1 MGNVLVNEETLT
13 QIADAIREK
22 MGNND
27 SYKPGEMPGA
37 ILEISTYSGE
47 GADPDKPIRFY
58 DPYGNLAYS
67 YTVNEFSGLTELP
80 PLPELKGL
88 IGQGWNW
95 SLENILEIGDEIE
108 IGSLYIT
115 DDGSTRIYVE
125 LIEETLNP
133 KIGFRQMTANSV
145 AVDWGDESPLETSDI
160 AGKDTMVSIEHQYSK
175 AGSYTIR
182 LIPEDDA
189 EFTFLGDSY
198 STRILH
204 KDINYNHANKAYGNT
219 IRKIELGKGITEF
232 TGRCFYSYSI
242 ESVTIPEAI
251 TSFSTA
257 FQGCYGIKVITFPR
271 GVSSLTSYAV
281 RECRGLEKILFSD
294 STVSLGG
301 TSLANCSNLRNVIIP
316 SSVQLTYTDIFADCI
331 GLNRIV
337 LAEKISKIPADMFD
351 GCYLLKDVVMK
362 GEITSIGSGAFK
374 NCRSLEYIELS
385 DDLTEIGSSV
395 FYCCYALKRIR
406 LPKSIKSI
414 ASAVFYSCYALQ
426 EIVIPENVAEIKSSA
441 FSSCCAMENY
451 YMMSNVPPI
460 LENVNA
466 FSEIP
471 ETCKI
476 HIPKGC
482 LEAYQT
488 AENWSTYAG
497 YMVEME
503 EEDEE
508 TE

>member
-1 MGNVLVNEETLT
+1 MGNVLVKEETMT

-22 MGNND
+22 SGTND
-27 SYKPGEMPGA
+27 LYKPGEMTDA
-37 ILEISTYSGE
+37 ILEISTYSGK
-47 GADPDKPIRFY
+47 GANPNKPIRFY
-58 DPYGNLAYS
+58 DPYGNLVYS
-67 YTVNEFSGLTELP
+67 YTVGEFSELAELP
-80 PLPELKGL
+80 PLPEIKGL
-88 IGQGWNW
+88 TGQGWNW
-95 SLENILEIGDEIE
+95 SLEKILEVGDEIE

-145 AVDWGDESPLETSDI
+145 AVDWGDGSPLETSDI
-160 AGKDTMVSIEHQYSK
+160 AGEDTMVSIEHQYSK
-175 AGSYTIR
+175 PDSYTIR

-204 KDINYNHANKAYGNT
+204 KDVNYNHANRAYGNT

-242 ESVTIPEAI
+242 ESVTISEAI

-281 RECRGLEKILFSD
+281 RECRGLEKLLFSD
-294 STVSLGG
+294 NMVSLSG
-301 TSLANCSNLRNVIIP
+301 TSLADCSNLRNVIIP

-337 LAEKISKIPADMFD
+337 LAEKISKIPTDMFD

-374 NCRSLEYIELS
+374 NCRSLEEIELS
-385 DDLTEIGSSV
+385 DNLTEIGSSA
-395 FYCCYALKRIR
+395 FYCCYSLKRIR
-406 LPKSIKSI
+406 LPESIKSI
-414 ASAVFYSCYALQ
+414 ASTVFYSCYALQ
-426 EIVIPENVAEIKSSA
+426 EIVIPENVTEIKGSA
-441 FSSCCAMENY
+441 FSSCCAMEHY
-451 YMMSNVPPI
+451 YMMSAVPPA
-460 LENVNA
+460 LENVSA
-466 FSEIP
+466 FSGIP

-476 HIPKGC
+476 HVPKGC
-482 LEAYQT
+482 LEVYQT
-488 AENWSTYAG
+488 AENWSTYAD

-503 EEDEE
+503 A
-508 TE
+508 